1 MMKLSVLDQSPMARG
16 ESASQAVE
24 HTISLARRCDELGYH
39 RYWLA
44 EHHASKTLA
53 CSAPEILI
61 GRVAQETERI
71 RVGSGGVM
79 LTHYSPFKVAESF
92 KLLELLYPGRIDL
105 GVGRAP
111 GGDRLTMR
119 ALAYGNRVGIEYYPA
134 KVQDMLAWVSGGKPV
149 TGALERLE
157 ATPKISTV
165 PEVWMLAS
173 SMDSAM
179 YAANLGLPLSFAH
192 FIEPK
197 PAIEVMQA
205 YRREFRP
212 VYLKEPHS
220 SVGVFAIAHEDPE
233 RVELFRRMRELQRIR
248 RDRGIRG
255 PTPTLDEAAEYEFT
269 EDELARMRTR
279 RSRQIIGT
287 PGEVKS
293 EIDELVEATSAD
305 EVVILTI
312 TPSFED
318 RVRSYEL
325 IAAEYSL

>member
-1 MMKLSVLDQSPMARG
+1 MKLSVLDQSPMARG

-220 SVGVFAIAHEDPE
+220 AVGVFAIAHEDPE

-269 EDELARMRTR
+269 EDQLAGMRTR

-287 PGEVKS
+287 PGEVRS
-293 EIDELVEATSAD
+293 EVDELVEATAAD